1 MALYPVINR
10 AAALANPSTGPVW
23 DNWLA
28 QAPPVGPQGNRPQ
41 LCTTVYAVVDGT
53 FGAGGT
59 LVLASSDDGTNFTTV
74 LTLAAALPLV
84 QIGNLAKRFWRASVT
99 AGDGT
104 TALNVSLLAL
114 TNI

>member
-10 AAALANPSTGPVW
+10 AAALTNPATGPVW
-23 DNWLA
+23 DSWLA

-41 LCTTVYAVVDGT
+41 LSTTVYAAVDGT

-59 LVLASSDDGTNFTTV
+59 IVLASSDDGTSFTTV
-74 LTLAAALPLV
+74 LTLTAALALA
-84 QIGNLAKRFWRASVT
+84 QIGGVAKRFWRASVT

-104 TALNVSLLAL
+104 TSLNVSLLAL